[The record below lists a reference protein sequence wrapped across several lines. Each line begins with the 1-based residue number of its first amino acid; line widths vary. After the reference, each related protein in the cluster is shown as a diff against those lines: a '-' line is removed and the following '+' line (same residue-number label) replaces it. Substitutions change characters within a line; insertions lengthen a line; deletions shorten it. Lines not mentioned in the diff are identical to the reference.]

1 MVDCR
6 LTIHSSRAHIRA
18 APDCTPSAIFA
29 LSRRPAAGRL
39 NSGVRP
45 QRAMIDPDTI
55 LGFAFLIAL
64 LLLGTGSWLLHQK
77 LRTKASLAL
86 LSSLAISAA
95 WVLVLSQVADHFI
108 LGAPAVQADKSLL
121 NIVFITVNIG
131 VPALLIV
138 AFSAAFFAL
147 AKSLR
152 PAV

>member
-1 MVDCR
+1 
-6 LTIHSSRAHIRA
+6 
-18 APDCTPSAIFA
+18 
-29 LSRRPAAGRL
+29 
-39 NSGVRP
+39 
-45 QRAMIDPDTI
+45 MIDPDTI